1 MISTEKILRAICIL
15 QIFGSARESAVA
27 SCNFLFLHLAFC
39 IFLQI
44 DAALIWN
51 LQNINF
57 AFCVYKEDFYWAVS
71 IMEQNLN
78 CDPWRAIC
86 KNSILHFASCNFLQ
100 YYQLASLQGAK
111 TRSCILHFAFFCKFA
126 ISQKLSANIDFLQFA
141 RSFCIFSQFC
151 KKVMISKYPPL
162 DSTKVIQKLN
172 RPDWTFLEEAFLPC
186 YFKTC
191 ASRLPLALE
200 RAFAASSSRASSS
213 RCSTCAVL
221 LSWKCLV
228 LQAPSSVG
236 WSFRW

>member
-39 IFLQI
+39 IFCKSLRRLLAI
-44 DAALIWN
+44 CKIKILH
-51 LQNINF
+51 F
-57 AFCVYKEDFYWAVS
+57 AFFKDDFYWTVL
-71 IMEQNLN
+71 IIGQNLN
-78 CDPWRAIC
+78 CDPRRASC
-86 KNSILHFASCNFLQ
+86 NFESLHFSSCNFLQ

-162 DSTKVIQKLN
+162 VAGTFTDKMSTLILPFIVLRQKSN
-172 RPDWTFLEEAFLPC
+172 
-186 YFKTC
+186 
-191 ASRLPLALE
+191 
-200 RAFAASSSRASSS
+200 
-213 RCSTCAVL
+213 
-221 LSWKCLV
+221 
-228 LQAPSSVG
+228 
-236 WSFRW
+236 